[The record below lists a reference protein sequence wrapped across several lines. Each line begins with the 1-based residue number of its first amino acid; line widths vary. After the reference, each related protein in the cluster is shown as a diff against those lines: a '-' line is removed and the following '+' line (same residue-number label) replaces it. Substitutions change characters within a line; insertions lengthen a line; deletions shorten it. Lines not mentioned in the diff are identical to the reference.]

1 MITKFQFSSLFAW
14 AWSKGMTINNI
25 VSGFRSAG
33 IYPFAPN
40 VILDKFQKPK
50 DNSALSDSIS
60 EGSSSTEKTNDK
72 ADGRIG
78 DSTSTEKTN
87 DEADV
92 ASLKPETLKLY
103 EKRLDNGY
111 DVYTDLNYVAWL
123 EKFHPDHLPPLGML

>member
-1 MITKFQFSSLFAW
+1 MCR
-14 AWSKGMTINNI
+14 G
-25 VSGFRSAG
+25 G

-60 EGSSSTEKTNDK
+60 EDSSSTEKTNDK
-72 ADGRIG
+72 DDGVG

-87 DEADV
+87 DKADV
-92 ASLKPETLKLY
+92 TSLTPETLKLY

-111 DVYTDLNYVAWL
+111 NVYTNLNYVAWL